1 MVSQF
6 QTNNLDFECFQ
17 KLGVQY
23 SGGPNTEHSN
33 SENSNSE
40 SIRKPNVLKVGNQMV
55 KTIQNPNKRAAMF

>member
-23 SGGPNTEHSN
+23 SGGSNTEHLN
-33 SENSNSE
+33 TE
-40 SIRKPNVLKVGNQMV
+40 SIQKPNVLKVGNRMV
-55 KTIQNPNKRAAMF
+55 RTIQNPNKMAAMF